1 MTSRI
6 INVALTAAIV
16 TGCSRAPLTHED
28 SSAAPPAGSST
39 AVISSQQSDWKAI
52 EKLEQ
57 DAKILAKASGCTASA
72 DCRAAPVGARGCG
85 GPRYYL
91 AWCSLSTDSVALF
104 RKLDDVAAAEK
115 AYNIKYQIV
124 STCEFRMPPAIEAVA
139 GVCTA
144 Q

>member
-1 MTSRI
+1 
-6 INVALTAAIV
+6 VV
-16 TGCSRAPLTHED
+16 TG
-28 SSAAPPAGSST
+28 
-39 AVISSQQSDWKAI
+39 SQQSDSTAI

-72 DCRAAPVGARGCG
+72 DCRTAPVGSRGCG

-91 AWCSLSTDSVALF
+91 AWCSRSTDSVALF
-104 RKLDDVAAAEK
+104 RKLDEVAAAEK

-124 STCEFRMPPAIEAVA
+124 STCEFRMPPTVEAVA